1 MELLNPSTPEEA
13 WSITRLLG
21 GIEAVITDVF
31 PKNRTLWVRGEIQ
44 KINDSSGH
52 CYIDMVD
59 PDASQERYP
68 PVLKLKCWKGSWMGL
83 KRSLA
88 EDGIVLKAGTA
99 VSVRGSVDFWRAR
112 GEVSFLINEVDRTA
126 LLGQMAKDRAALIEK
141 LRVSGALDAQKA
153 LSVPEAPVI
162 VGLVGSPG
170 TEGFN
175 DFLGQVAATEL
186 GLRVVVARATVQ
198 GATAHQEVSSA
209 LRRLDEY
216 GVDLICLVR
225 GGGSKGDLTA
235 FDHEAIATTIASL
248 ATPVWTGIGHTGD
261 ESVADLVANARFVTP
276 TACGAAVA
284 ERLESFVTRLAQA
297 ASRIH
302 HATLDLLAEA
312 SAHINDARRRLV
324 LEPRLAVER
333 AQQQLARKGTA
344 LLSRVTTSIDR
355 SMAEVDANRRVLNA
369 LDPNRQ
375 LARGWSITTTSD
387 GEVLR
392 SVAQATPG
400 STIVTRVSDGNIES
414 TVSAQ
419 GNTER

>member
-1 MELLNPSTPEEA
+1 
-13 WSITRLLG
+13 
-21 GIEAVITDVF
+21 
-31 PKNRTLWVRGEIQ
+31 
-44 KINDSSGH
+44 
-52 CYIDMVD
+52 
-59 PDASQERYP
+59 
-68 PVLKLKCWKGSWMGL
+68 MGL

-141 LRVSGALDAQKA
+141 LRASGALDAQKA

-175 DFLGQVAATEL
+175 DFLGQVVATEL

-414 TVSAQ
+414 TVSAH